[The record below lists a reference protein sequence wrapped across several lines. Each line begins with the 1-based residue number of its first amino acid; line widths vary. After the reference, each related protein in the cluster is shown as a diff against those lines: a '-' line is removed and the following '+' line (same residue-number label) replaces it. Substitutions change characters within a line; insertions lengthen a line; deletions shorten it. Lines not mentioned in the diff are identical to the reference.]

1 LSMKRTA
8 IFGLLGLSAC
18 RKSIFVLL
26 LSVMG
31 IMTYSQDTTITVI
44 SNIKGAPSSMKMAEL
59 RSVLKGERQRWS
71 DGTKVSI
78 VLMKTTTAIGKNT
91 CAKIY
96 EMSGD
101 KVKRFWAGLQ
111 FAGKVDAPTF
121 CNSVEELESV
131 VAENPGAIG
140 VTDKFTDTPNIKVTM
155 INGKK
160 SF

>member
-1 LSMKRTA
+1 M
-8 IFGLLGLSAC
+8 F
-18 RKSIFVLL
+18 LL
-26 LSVMG
+26 LSIG
-31 IMTYSQDTTITVI
+31 LIARSQDTTITVI
-44 SNIKGAPSSMKMAEL
+44 SNSKGAPSSMKMEEL
-59 RSVLKGERQRWS
+59 KSILKGEKQRWS
-71 DGTKVSI
+71 DGTKVTI
-78 VLMKTTTAIGKNT
+78 VMMKTSTPIGRNT

-121 CNSVEELESV
+121 CNSVEELESFV
-131 VAENPGAIG
+131 SENPGAIG
-140 VTDKFTDTPNIKVTM
+140 ITDKFTDTPNTKVTM